1 VRASATQY
9 EKHPEQR
16 RVRVTLEVWVPL
28 DEREHLVE
36 IVEALPGIEHVRI
49 EPLG

>member
-1 VRASATQY
+1 VRASATEY
-9 EKHPEQR
+9 EKHLGQR

-36 IVEALPGIEHVRI
+36 IFEALPGIEHVRI
-49 EPLG
+49 GPLG